1 MMGLLR
7 FAPFFLLYAIAALL
21 SLRATDRSI
30 AAGDRRTWRAVAILL
45 GLLLVEKALEQSIL
59 FQIARLTVGD
69 TSSDWRQ
76 IQAAIIAVA
85 ALLGLGGAL
94 VAWERGKSFG
104 GNAHKAMALVLLLIA
119 YAVVRAVSFN
129 RVEMIL
135 GIGVGPLRLRHAI
148 ELLLIALIGL
158 LALRTNDKR
167 G

>member
-7 FAPFFLLYAIAALL
+7 FVPFFLLYAAAALL

-30 AAGDRRTWRAVAILL
+30 SAGDRKLWRVVAIML

-59 FQIARLTVGD
+59 FHIARLTVGN
-69 TSSDWRQ
+69 TGSEWRT
-76 IQAAIIAVA
+76 IQAAIVA
-85 ALLGLGGAL
+85 LASLIGLGGAL

-119 YAVVRAVSFN
+119 YAVVRAVSLN
-129 RVEMIL
+129 SVHVIL
-135 GIGVGPLRLRHAI
+135 GIGFGPLRLRHAI
-148 ELLLIALIGL
+148 EVLLIALICL
-158 LALRTNDKR
+158 LAVRANDKR